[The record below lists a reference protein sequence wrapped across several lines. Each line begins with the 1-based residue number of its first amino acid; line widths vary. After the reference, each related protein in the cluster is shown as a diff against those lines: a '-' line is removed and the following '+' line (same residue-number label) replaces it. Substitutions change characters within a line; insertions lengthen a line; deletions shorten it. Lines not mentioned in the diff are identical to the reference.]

1 MVPRVILVR
10 PHEGGF
16 FSNFN
21 KVISLL
27 HSEIGR
33 DGVTGVRV
41 DWTLQKPIRHF
52 PYGTPADGNV
62 WDRLF
67 SPVAAEGEVK
77 ETVTQ
82 YPTSGCHL
90 WSGRRA
96 YDLYR
101 RQGWRGTY
109 NDTFRRFILPRPD
122 LLQRVEQALENAQG
136 LRIGVHYRHP
146 GHDHEM
152 PRPIASV
159 EYFIKRV
166 RRLAR
171 GHGTWSV
178 VLATDVKRV
187 AEAFREAFADRL
199 IMQPDTVRSAGSFQS
214 HEIKRSGSVALAED
228 VLVDAMML
236 ARCDVFLHVTSNIAT
251 AVGYMNPRLRMVY
264 CEPLSDRLSI
274 SAGRFYSSLRAW
286 ILRTPAGPP
295 LRVVKRLLLNSH

>member
-1 MVPRVILVR
+1 VPGVILVR

-21 KVISLL
+21 KVVSLL

-41 DWTLQKPIRHF
+41 DWTLPKPIKHF

-62 WDRLF
+62 WERLF
-67 SPVAAEGEVK
+67 APVAAEGDVN
-77 ETVTQ
+77 ETVTD
-82 YPTSGCHL
+82 YPLNGRQL
-90 WSGRRA
+90 WTHRQA
-96 YDLYR
+96 YGLYR
-101 RQGWRGTY
+101 RQDWRRAY
-109 NDTFRRFILPRPD
+109 NQTFARFVVPRLD
-122 LLQRVEQALENAQG
+122 LLERAERALSKAEG
-136 LRIGVHYRHP
+136 LRIGIHYRHP

-171 GHGTWSV
+171 GHSAWSV

-187 AEAFREAFADRL
+187 AETFREAFADRL
-199 IMQPDTVRSAGSFQS
+199 IMQPDTVMSAGSFQS
-214 HEIKRSGSVALAED
+214 HEIVRSGSVALAEE
-228 VLVDAMML
+228 VLIDAMML
-236 ARCDVFLHVTSNIAT
+236 SRCDVLLHVTSNIAT

-274 SAGRFYSSLRAW
+274 MAERFYSGLRAS

-295 LRVVKRLLLNSH
+295 LRAVKRLLLRS